1 MTLEDDARVFIQRVR
16 ANEFENESQLRFAFQ
31 TILPQ
36 IIGFGQALD
45 FASGAETFKLS
56 EDDRRLFFDT
66 HYGSVIFE
74 FKFSF
79 TGSQI
84 RPTVE
89 QLADYCTQQISQ
101 GDTNIIAIASDVIN
115 WQTYNV
121 ELVDGQAKLSKA
133 RNGSLDLGD
142 GELTDYR
149 IQEFIQYIRRVVSG
163 QQRQWT
169 QNTVLAS
176 FGAGSKIYRSSELI
190 LKSIIHDVLKDSH
203 IQENLFSLSK
213 LLTFQT
219 SGEMSNQLLSNHL
232 YLELFTRTLVL
243 SSLEK
248 SIGAVNNR
256 ALLDSAELNARLNSD
271 MVFQE
276 DGFFDWISQEPWASR
291 LHPVLEEMKLAI
303 SNFETPSCAEVLPY
317 VYDSLTLEEP
327 SNWFGQTRTP
337 VDLVR
342 RIINEMSDTFDG
354 KSSVLDPFCGTG
366 TFVVEWAKMVFN
378 QTKDMHKTSSSM
390 FGIDINPAAVLI
402 ARSIWVETFFDE
414 IQKLTLPCHVPIYN
428 GDSLFRRNIPYMD
441 TTKIAKISENKVDAV
456 IGNPPWAALSH
467 LPDAPYKDDLHKA
480 ADDFGIR
487 EGSSSHHH
495 QNISTPFVLVASKI
509 YLRDTGQ
516 FGFILPRDTING
528 RAHELFRRSAFRNSK
543 VGSRIIFSKILDLNK
558 EIFDTL
564 PATVWF
570 GNKSSTTQEFPI
582 QAAIWP
588 ELFSGLEG
596 PHQLTLHSISEKP
609 PMSALLYE
617 FEIAP
622 TQKDLQYS
630 FRQGADVL
638 PLPCFAVDIIAEY
651 DGVAR
656 VQTSFYATNN
666 SDIKHKSKDMQ
677 LTGYVET
684 DLIYRIDS
692 SMHLFPYCWR
702 HDFGTLEPLLAAA
715 PVLSDI
721 TDKGITYY
729 RTMTDRELSNFQH
742 YSKLF
747 GRIERTGDVDLR
759 ERLNV
764 RNKLEYCGIPEG
776 RYMVAHPMTGQNTV
790 AGLIDTLSAKY
801 NYIRHQQ
808 LYTVSTD
815 DLDEAYFLLGMLNSS
830 VLNKFIQPFQNTGLF
845 GGRHVHTLPRK
856 FIPKYDSNKHAHKRL
871 STYSKDLHAEIIRNI
886 PDDIAQELTDLDKKF
901 AGGRVAGER
910 KKILRAFAEEF
921 IVLNELVEAAIS
933 DADVNM
939 V

>member
-1 MTLEDDARVFIQRVR
+1 VALEDNARMFIQRVR
-16 ANEFENESQLRFAFQ
+16 ANEYSNESQLRFAFQ

-56 EDDRRLFFDT
+56 EDERRLFFDT

-101 GDTNIIAIASDVIN
+101 GATNIIAIASDVMN
-115 WQTYNV
+115 WQTYDV
-121 ELVDGQAKLSKA
+121 DVVDGKARLSKA
-133 RNGSLDLGD
+133 RNGSLHLGEGD
-142 GELTDYR
+142 LTDHR

-190 LKSIIHDVLKDSH
+190 LKPIIHDVLNDSH
-203 IQENLFSLSK
+203 LQENLFALSR

-243 SSLEK
+243 SSLER
-248 SIGAVNNR
+248 SIGSVNNR
-256 ALLDSAELNARLNSD
+256 VLLDSAELNARLNSD

-276 DGFFDWISQEPWASR
+276 DGFFDWISREPWASR

-317 VYDSLTLEEP
+317 VYDSLNLEEP

-337 VDLVR
+337 VELVR
-342 RIINEMSDTFDG
+342 RIINEMFETFEG

-366 TFVVEWAKMVFN
+366 TFVVEWSKMVFGL
-378 QTKDMHKTSSSM
+378 TDDIEKTSASV

-414 IQKLTLPCHVPIYN
+414 IQKLALPCHVPIYN
-428 GDSLFRRNIPYMD
+428 GDSLFHRNIPHMD
-441 TTKIAKISENKVDAV
+441 TTRIANLRANRVDAV
-456 IGNPPWAALSH
+456 VGNPPWAALSH
-467 LPDAPYKDDLHKA
+467 LPDAPYKDSLHKA
-480 ADDFGIR
+480 AAEFGIR

-495 QNISTPFVLVASKI
+495 QNISTPFILVTSKI

-528 RAHELFRRSAFRNSK
+528 RAHELFRRSAFRKSK
-543 VGSRIIFSKILDLNK
+543 AGSKIIFSKILDLNK
-558 EIFDTL
+558 DIFDTL

-570 GNKSSTTQEFPI
+570 GNKSPMPQEFPI
-582 QAAIWP
+582 QAAMWP
-588 ELFSGLEG
+588 ELFFRLEG
-596 PHQLTLHSISEKP
+596 PHKLTLHSISERPK
-609 PMSALLYE
+609 MSALLYE
-617 FEIAP
+617 FEAAP
-622 TQKDLQYS
+622 TQNDLQYS

-638 PLPCFAVDIIAEY
+638 PLPCFAVDVIAEK

-677 LTGYVET
+677 LTGHVET
-684 DLIYRIDS
+684 DLIYRFDS

-721 TDKGITYY
+721 TDKGITHY
-729 RTMTDRELSNFQH
+729 RTMTDIELSNFQH

-747 GRIERTGDVDLR
+747 GRIERIADVDLR

-790 AGLIDTLSAKY
+790 AGLIDTLGSKY

-845 GGRHVHTLPRK
+845 GGRHVHTLPRQ
-856 FIPKYDSNKHAHKRL
+856 FIPKYDSNKLAHKRL
-871 STYSKDLHAEIIRNI
+871 STYSKDLHAEIVLNMPDNI
-886 PDDIAQELTDLDKKF
+886 VLELIDLDKKF

-910 KKILRAFAEEF
+910 KKVLRAFGKEF
-921 IVLNELVEAAIS
+921 IVLDELVEAAIS
-933 DADVNM
+933 GAGVNM